1 MRLKSRKFWVSTVT
15 AVVMAIA
22 AFTGI
27 ELDPEQILAIVLP
40 VMAYLL
46 GQSWV
51 DGKNG
56 GR

>member
-1 MRLKSRKFWVSTVT
+1 MRLKSRKFWVSIIT
-15 AVVMAIA
+15 ALVMAIA